1 MFSNLPYQNSSNMS
15 ATPPETPESE
25 PPPKTVVPHVL
36 CDCCSRIVK
45 KSEIIQAFA
54 AGRLTEYMD
63 TTRLKNALSSK
74 WFLHNYSV
82 NYLSKSSATG
92 CHLCSLA
99 VAQFDLDHDRNY
111 QSFVSIFA
119 RDRGIRGHAVI
130 FRFHHTCLLK
140 STDELMK
147 QVLDDFDG
155 MDTLLSRTL
164 DFIPGGYFT
173 DLQLTRVMSKGAVN
187 TFQPQ
192 SISTAQ
198 AWMNGCLRNH
208 PKCHRK
214 PFGMSSTEHEL
225 LPTRL
230 IDIGTVDGKLAPR
243 LILTSTSE
251 NVSIQYLTLSHSWAI
266 TSTDSALKLT
276 SRNLELLQIH
286 IPIEGLPRTF
296 QDALEITRRLGYRYL
311 WIDSLCIMQDSESD
325 WHREALSMSSIYG
338 NSSCNIAALG
348 VDGADT
354 CFRQRNPLQV
364 IPCQITQQQ
373 DGTSIYAGPKL
384 ELDTPLLRRGWVMQE
399 RLLSPRVLYAGAARL
414 FWECCSHTASEDLQS
429 LYGEQL
435 LRQPKQACVWV
446 GFLKANK
453 YCTKSDFELLCGSQ
467 TSRPESG
474 EMSQGL
480 PDPRLKFAQAWL
492 KIVRGYQR
500 TEFTYESDRLI
511 ALSGV
516 AKAIEHSK
524 GFTYVAG
531 TWKELWPL
539 DLLWLYSQR
548 YPSQEE
554 VGFTIPTVPSWS
566 WAAIKWD
573 KNFYLENRIG
583 FYMDRITYLAQFNG
597 FTCPTST
604 ARYTG
609 SRADEKGIRLTLKSR
624 VKRGLATWRSKWSGY
639 SVLTVRPSDKVWVD
653 VDCTWD
659 PGQTPKLGE
668 SVHLLMLIS
677 GSNNTGFPFHVG
689 LAVMQA
695 EGVQKKD
702 GQPCYRRVGYFEG
715 DFGNHETW
723 DEETICLC

>member
-1 MFSNLPYQNSSNMS
+1 MS

-140 STDELMK
+140 STDELM
-147 QVLDDFDG
+147 
-155 MDTLLSRTL
+155 
-164 DFIPGGYFT
+164 
-173 DLQLTRVMSKGAVN
+173 
-187 TFQPQ
+187 
-192 SISTAQ
+192 
-198 AWMNGCLRNH
+198 
-208 PKCHRK
+208 
-214 PFGMSSTEHEL
+214 
-225 LPTRL
+225 
-230 IDIGTVDGKLAPR
+230 
-243 LILTSTSE
+243 
-251 NVSIQYLTLSHSWAI
+251 
-266 TSTDSALKLT
+266 
-276 SRNLELLQIH
+276 
-286 IPIEGLPRTF
+286 
-296 QDALEITRRLGYRYL
+296 
-311 WIDSLCIMQDSESD
+311 
-325 WHREALSMSSIYG
+325 
-338 NSSCNIAALG
+338 
-348 VDGADT
+348 
-354 CFRQRNPLQV
+354 
-364 IPCQITQQQ
+364 
-373 DGTSIYAGPKL
+373 
-384 ELDTPLLRRGWVMQE
+384 
-399 RLLSPRVLYAGAARL
+399 
-414 FWECCSHTASEDLQS
+414 
-429 LYGEQL
+429 
-435 LRQPKQACVWV
+435 KQACVWV